1 MAVHRAGVLTPLA
14 GELWLQRIRRASAL
28 SQQGSQ
34 LLLCRRKGGS
44 SLGAVLAGG
53 SGNGAADA
61 PHPHLLLGVAQPG
74 DGGLGLGLCI
84 LRQGAG
90 GLPPHGYGAQCLLI

>member
-1 MAVHRAGVLTPLA
+1 MSPATGKKLRRILR
-14 GELWLQRIRRASAL
+14 LQRIRRASAL
-28 SQQGSQ
+28 SQQSSQ

-74 DGGLGLGLCI
+74 NGSFGLGLCI
-84 LRQGAG
+84 LR
-90 GLPPHGYGAQCLLI
+90 